1 MTFFTRWKP
10 DSCVTLCIDTPADM
24 PFELKAAMANDMRLK
39 SLAESDPFAMY
50 VPLMDH
56 LIKLYDESVWSMRNM
71 VRPIE
76 KVRSLSHQ
84 PIVP

>member
-1 MTFFTRWKP
+1 
-10 DSCVTLCIDTPADM
+10 M
-24 PFELKAAMANDMRLK
+24 PFELKAAMANDVRLK
-39 SLAESDPFAMY
+39 TLVKSDPFAMY
-50 VPLMDH
+50 VPLMDQ